1 MRLSLNNIKDNV
13 KQDLVGIRCTIHIV
27 RNCFQHAVDTLTV
40 CVESL
45 VIKIYKFFHIYTV
58 QVSKLK
64 EVCDFADVEYQ
75 QLLQHGNT
83 RFLSL
88 LHALER
94 VLERLEA
101 LKSYF
106 DSQEHCPTII
116 CQCFENPTQEL
127 NLFRSWTAEVL

>member
-1 MRLSLNNIKDNV
+1 M
-13 KQDLVGIRCTIHIV
+13 
-27 RNCFQHAVDTLTV
+27 DTLPE

-45 VIKIYKFFHIYTV
+45 VIKIYKFFQIYTV

-64 EVCDFADVEYQ
+64 EFCDFADVEYQ

-88 LHALER
+88 LHDLGRILEMF
-94 VLERLEA
+94 EA

-106 DSQEHCPTII
+106 DSQEPCPTII

-127 NLFRSWTAEVL
+127 NLLRLWTAEVL

>member
-1 MRLSLNNIKDNV
+1 MNNIKDNV
-13 KQDLVGIRCTIHIV
+13 KQDLVGLRRTIHIV

-58 QVSKLK
+58 QVSKL
-64 EVCDFADVEYQ
+64 EEFCDFADVEYQ

-94 VLERLEA
+94 VLERFEA

-106 DSQEHCPTII
+106 DLQEHCPTII